1 MLTRRVV
8 TATQAR
14 ANLFDLLKRA
24 ENGEEVIIVKKDS
37 NKRFRLES
45 IKEAR
50 QKDIVKIA
58 KEMGEINF
66 PFISPQE
73 IKKIILT
80 KYDESLSRY

>member
-1 MLTRRVV
+1 MLTKRVV
-8 TATQAR
+8 TATEAR
-14 ANLFDLLKRA
+14 TKLFDLLKRA

-45 IKEAR
+45 IKEAH

-66 PFISPQE
+66 PFMSPQE
-73 IKKIILT
+73 IKKIVLT
-80 KYDESLSRY
+80 KYDESISRY